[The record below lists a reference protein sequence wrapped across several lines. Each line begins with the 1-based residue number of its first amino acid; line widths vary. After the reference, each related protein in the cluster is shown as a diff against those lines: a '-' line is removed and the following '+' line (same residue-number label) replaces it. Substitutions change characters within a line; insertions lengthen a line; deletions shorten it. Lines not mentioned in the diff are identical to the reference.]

1 MKNDHLYIGTREIW
15 GGEQPFGFEVAGARF
30 HTYIIGKTGSGKTTL
45 LRNLILQLIEQGHGV
60 GLIDPHGDL
69 ADGLLDHIP
78 PSRAEHTAYFH
89 PGDIDFPIGLNLLAQ
104 AHPNERHLV
113 SSGVV
118 DALKSIWHE
127 SWGPRMEYIL
137 HNTVAAL
144 AECENTSLLGVN
156 RMLSDDF
163 YRHWVVRQLR
173 DPFLRDYW
181 VNEFESYDARFRRE
195 AIAPIQNKVG
205 QLLLSPIIRNIIGQ
219 VRNRISIP
227 LLMDNRRIFIANLAK
242 GQIGSEQANLLGSL
256 LITQFQLAA
265 MARHRQPEADR
276 PDFFLFVD
284 EFQNFA
290 TESFTSI
297 LSEARKFRL
306 NLTLSHQYIAQLS
319 PTVRDAV
326 FGNVGT
332 LVAFRSGYDDAEFL
346 HGEFGKEFL
355 PNQFVDLNRYET
367 LIRHQAPDGRLHF
380 QRAKLDPPIETHRG
394 NRQKLIARSR
404 ERFATKREVVERKLE
419 RWLRPLGKNSL
430 W

>member
-1 MKNDHLYIGTREIW
+1 M
-15 GGEQPFGFEVAGARF
+15 
-30 HTYIIGKTGSGKTTL
+30 
-45 LRNLILQLIEQGHGV
+45 
-60 GLIDPHGDL
+60 
-69 ADGLLDHIP
+69 
-78 PSRAEHTAYFH
+78 
-89 PGDIDFPIGLNLLAQ
+89 
-104 AHPNERHLV
+104 
-113 SSGVV
+113 
-118 DALKSIWHE
+118 
-127 SWGPRMEYIL
+127 
-137 HNTVAAL
+137 
-144 AECENTSLLGVN
+144 
-156 RMLSDDF
+156 
-163 YRHWVVRQLR
+163 
-173 DPFLRDYW
+173 
-181 VNEFESYDARFRRE
+181 
-195 AIAPIQNKVG
+195 
-205 QLLLSPIIRNIIGQ
+205 
-219 VRNRISIP
+219 
-227 LLMDNRRIFIANLAK
+227 
-242 GQIGSEQANLLGSL
+242 
-256 LITQFQLAA
+256 
-265 MARHRQPEADR
+265 
-276 PDFFLFVD
+276 D